1 MPCTTATTTTGVAR
15 MPLVRSRHTQRV
27 NAAIDDGRVRF
38 VTNAIDVTAWRAA
51 GTSRGSETIGLP

>member
-1 MPCTTATTTTGVAR
+1 MPCTTASTTTGVAR

-38 VTNAIDVTAWRAA
+38 VTNAIDVAA
-51 GTSRGSETIGLP
+51 